1 MDPALGAASPMSGG
15 NSQSSGLAA
24 LPKRDEIPSSRSSMA
39 DSASEMSESDTD
51 AMSLSGIS
59 GFSDYNR
66 GSTRQRTIIE
76 EQATRINTMSQ
87 ENRVMKIEI
96 DKYKIQV
103 GTLQEE
109 IRRLRQ
115 ASVNIQARAEQEEEY
130 ISNTLL
136 KKIEELKKEKETLAN
151 YYEKEE
157 EFLTNQ
163 LSKKLNHLRHEKC
176 NLERTLEREQEYQ
189 VNKLMKRIERMER
202 EAQTKHTSLDQL
214 RREKVELENTLER
227 EQEALVNRLWK
238 KLERLETEKKHL
250 QTKINEKDIAPRPV
264 VKNDNAEKVEA
275 HVKHLKREVDRLR
288 KQLFQSTHES
298 SAQMRSMETEE
309 RQLREKNMHLQRKLQ
324 QEIERRE
331 ALSRHLSE
339 SESSL
344 ELETDERYFQND
356 LAFNRGRHS
365 PGPYSSIHP
374 ATVSSVSSSSSG
386 FAQASSSA
394 FTTPVSPYRSNNQ
407 QNNAIPQRSSRSVTT
422 PDRFVKPSPPPSPGQ
437 QRLKDY

>member
-1 MDPALGAASPMSGG
+1 
-15 NSQSSGLAA
+15 
-24 LPKRDEIPSSRSSMA
+24 
-39 DSASEMSESDTD
+39 
-51 AMSLSGIS
+51 
-59 GFSDYNR
+59 
-66 GSTRQRTIIE
+66 
-76 EQATRINTMSQ
+76 
-87 ENRVMKIEI
+87 MKIEI

-250 QTKINEKDIAPRPV
+250 QTKINEKHSSGSHVEHANTTRPV
-264 VKNDNAEKVEA
+264 VKNDNAEKVES

-344 ELETDERYFQND
+344 ELEADERYFQND